1 MTDTSSHDDDHDDDE
16 DPADADGT
24 ELTHDETEALIDETE
39 ADPSDRPTHDDS
51 FDQHDS
57 DELDGDRLWAQLETD
72 DSDAPETEIPDR
84 SGDREIR
91 EVEKGSYC
99 HGCEHFADPPALAC
113 TRDGSEILAVP
124 SMTTFRVA
132 DCPFVLEDEAL
143 ERPD

>member
-1 MTDTSSHDDDHDDDE
+1 MTDTSSHDDDE
-16 DPADADGT
+16 DPANADGT

-39 ADPSDRPTHDDS
+39 ADPSDRPTPHDDS
-51 FDQHDS
+51 FDRNDG
-57 DELDGDRLWAQLETD
+57 DELDADQLWAQLETD
-72 DSDAPETEIPDR
+72 DPDATETEIPDR